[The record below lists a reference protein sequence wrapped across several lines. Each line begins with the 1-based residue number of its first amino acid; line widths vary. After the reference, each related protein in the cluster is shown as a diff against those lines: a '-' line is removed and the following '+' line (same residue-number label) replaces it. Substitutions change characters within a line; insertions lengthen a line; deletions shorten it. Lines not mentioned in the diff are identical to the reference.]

1 MRAARRRGILGCAAT
16 LTFTLLSGCGGGAYH
31 ASIVRPPSEAPPAA
45 PVVVNPPRS
54 DRGNPPFY
62 DVMGRRYYVL
72 ATSEG
77 YDQKGVASWYG
88 RDFHGL
94 STSSGETYDMHGFTA
109 AHTTL
114 PIPTWVE
121 VTNLANGKKVIVKV
135 NDRGPFVANR
145 LIDLSYAA
153 ALELDMVRT
162 GTTRVEVRAL
172 GTPPSPAATAAN
184 VAVDAGAPAA
194 AAAVAVSALPAPAAA
209 APAPLADGQAPQ
221 LFVQV
226 GAFADVANAQ
236 RLVERLRSSGF
247 ADSAV
252 VSEGAGRKALHRVR
266 IGPLGSAYEFDQVSD
281 RLRTVGVL
289 DSRLVAV
296 R

>member
-1 MRAARRRGILGCAAT
+1 MRSACRRGARACAAT
-16 LTFTLLSGCGGGAYH
+16 LTLALLAGCGGGTYH
-31 ASIVRPPSEAPPAA
+31 STVRPASEAAPA
-45 PVVVNPPRS
+45 PVAIEGGPVTAPRS

-62 DVMGRRYYVL
+62 DVLGKRYYVL
-72 ATSEG
+72 ASSEG
-77 YDQKGVASWYG
+77 YREKGIASWYG

-94 STSSGETYDMHGFTA
+94 STSSGETYDMHGLTA

-121 VTNLANGKKVIVKV
+121 VTNLSNGKKVTVKV

-153 ALELDMVRT
+153 ALELGMIRT
-162 GTTRVEVRAL
+162 GTARVEVRAL
-172 GTPPSPAATAAN
+172 GGAPAPSVAGASTPVDAAPPRAAESPAPRATAA
-184 VAVDAGAPAA
+184 AVEAPAA
-194 AAAVAVSALPAPAAA
+194 VG
-209 APAPLADGQAPQ
+209 PL

-226 GAFADVANAQ
+226 GAFADEANA
-236 RLVERLRSSGF
+236 ERLAERLKASGF
-247 ADSAV
+247 PSSMV
-252 VSEGAGRKALHRVR
+252 VSDGNGRRALHRVR
-266 IGPLGSAYEFDQVSD
+266 IGPLRDAYEFDQVSG